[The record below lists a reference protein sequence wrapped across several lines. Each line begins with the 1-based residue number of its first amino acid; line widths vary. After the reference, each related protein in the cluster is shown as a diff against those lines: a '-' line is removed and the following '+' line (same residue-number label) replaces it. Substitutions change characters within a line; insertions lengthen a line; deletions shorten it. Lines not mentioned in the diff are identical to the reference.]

1 MGEHY
6 AEDYSLIMGLVDLLP
21 VILFALAGCII
32 IKEMFN
38 KLRKPFAVMVCSGV
52 TLSLTAGLFKA
63 IWKILL
69 ALNVCDFYPFN
80 IMFMPTQS
88 LGFVLMGIGLLSL
101 LFPIKK
107 AKEEKLNMVVWPL
120 LLAILAGTPAT
131 QVDGNIAFI
140 AMLVIGE
147 AMIATSLSY
156 LAVKNKKWLCL
167 VLFIISFIA
176 LMIMGAMKPLSSKM
190 SLSVTAANWI
200 EQSVNIVAQVSLLV
214 GSFLMN
220 KKGFFAYLEET
231 KENPIETQE

>member
-1 MGEHY
+1 MGEHF
-6 AEDYSLIMGLVDLLP
+6 AEDYSLIMGIVDLLP
-21 VILFALAGCII
+21 VILFALAGCIL
-32 IKEMFN
+32 IKALFN
-38 KLRKPFAVMVCSGV
+38 ILKKPFAVLLCSGV

-88 LGFVLMGIGLLSL
+88 LGFILIGVGLLSI
-101 LFPIKK
+101 LFDKNIRGSTKV
-107 AKEEKLNMVVWPL
+107 NSISFPL
-120 LLAILAGTPAT
+120 LLLVLAGTPAT

-147 AMIATSLSY
+147 AMIATTLSF

-167 VLFIISFIA
+167 VLFIVSFIC

-190 SLSVTAANWI
+190 GLTVTEANWI
-200 EQSVNIVAQVSLLV
+200 EEAVNVVAQATLLV
-214 GSFLMN
+214 GSYLLN
-220 KKGFFAYLEET
+220 KVGFFAY
-231 KENPIETQE
+231 KENKVD